1 VGGIK
6 FRKLDWADH
15 IIKMNMKGSQER
27 FLVGNVIIQNQWENQ
42 E

>member
-1 VGGIK
+1 MGGSRYKNEYERIPK
-6 FRKLDWADH
+6 
-15 IIKMNMKGSQER
+15 R